1 MKSEVLFFAAMC
13 VLSLIQMPVYCFYKL
28 KGKGRAYTIS
38 KCAGSLIFVLTAL
51 GSLFFSVPDAYSV
64 LIIAAMLLSAAGDYL
79 LSRTASHRL
88 KIGGCTFAA
97 AHICFIASFIYA
109 AGFNWLS
116 IPVVLALFAVELLAA
131 KLLKLKSRGV
141 GTEMSVYIIIV
152 SAMAVSA
159 VFMLVSDELRV
170 PMSAAARIMTMLGSV
185 MFLVSDLFWMTYGMI
200 FSSAKASLKIAN
212 VLTYFPAQ
220 MLIAGALLFR

>member
-1 MKSEVLFFAAMC
+1 MKSEMLFFAAMC
-13 VLSLIQMPVYCFYKL
+13 ALCLIQMPVYSFYKI
-28 KGKGRAYTIS
+28 KGKGTAYTVS
-38 KCAGSLIFVLTAL
+38 KCAGSLVFVLTAL
-51 GSLFFSVPDAYSV
+51 GSLFFAKPDIYSF

-116 IPVVLALFAVELLAA
+116 IPVILAMFVIELLAA
-131 KLLKLKSRGV
+131 KLFRLKSRGV

-152 SAMAVSA
+152 TAMAVSA
-159 VFMLVSDELRV
+159 VFMLLADGLCVPVSR
-170 PMSAAARIMTMLGSV
+170 AAQIMTAIGAV
-185 MFLVSDLFWMTYGMI
+185 MFLVSDIFWMTYGMI

-212 VLTYFPAQ
+212 VFTYFPAQ